1 MRIYISGKITGVPI
15 EEAIT
20 WFNYHSNYIGN
31 KGHQTVNPMALP
43 HKHNQSW
50 ESFMKEDIAALMG
63 CDGIYMIHGWKK
75 SKGARLEYEL
85 AERLGIEI
93 FLFQIQIPNICNDF

>member
-50 ESFMKEDIAALMG
+50 ESFMREDIAALMG
-63 CDGIYMIHGWKK
+63 CDGICMTGHWLE
-75 SKGARLEYEL
+75 SRGANMEYGL
-85 AERLGIEI
+85 AKRLGIKIFMSPNEI
-93 FLFQIQIPNICNDF
+93 PII